1 MWPVSSSPGSP
12 ASLYLVLL
20 LGHTTLSPADH
31 GKSQYLQDAPQQSYL
46 LRGEP
51 HLLPTKQE
59 KGGRQPAVRATP
71 PNRRGHGSILSRV
84 LVAFRVLPIAFLH
97 LEQLSYYQGLVLLLA
112 PFSFLTVYC
121 QSYESGVQVM
131 FSGMEFRPHCVLW
144 GSAGVSLRLYSQSKC
159 SNGEKK
165 WMPQQLLSFKATFSV
180 SINNGALK
188 A

>member
-59 KGGRQPAVRATP
+59 KGGGQPAVRATP
-71 PNRRGHGSILSRV
+71 PNRRGHGSILSAALASGFSAV
-84 LVAFRVLPIAFLH
+84 AFLH
-97 LEQLSYYQGLVLLLA
+97 LEQLLYYQGLILLLA

-131 FSGMEFRPHCVLW
+131 FSGMEFRPHCVLG
-144 GSAGVSLRLYSQSKC
+144 GSAGVSLRLYS
-159 SNGEKK
+159 
-165 WMPQQLLSFKATFSV
+165 
-180 SINNGALK
+180 
-188 A
+188 